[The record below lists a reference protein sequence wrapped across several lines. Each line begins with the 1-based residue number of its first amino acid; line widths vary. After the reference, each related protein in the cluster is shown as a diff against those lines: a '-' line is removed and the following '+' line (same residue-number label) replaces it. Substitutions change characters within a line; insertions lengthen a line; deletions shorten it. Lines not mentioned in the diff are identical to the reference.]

1 MFRSLFTIICFVFL
15 VLVSCSKGGDRPLDA
30 VGRKPDYNKVL
41 QQGSDKVR
49 NILFL
54 KDETDK
60 ALYSEIRSNLIKSG
74 ILDGGHEDN
83 GFHSGEFFLLDSLG
97 YDPNLIERKSTFV
110 FLQEDSAIIIYEA
123 PKWILIETITW

>member
-15 VLVSCSKGGDRPLDA
+15 VLVSCSKGRDRLLDA

-54 KDETDK
+54 KDEADK
-60 ALYSEIRSNLIKSG
+60 TLYSEIKSSLIKSG

-83 GFHSGEFFLLDSLG
+83 EFHSGEFFLLDSLG
-97 YDPNLIERKSTFV
+97 YDPNLIERKTTFV
-110 FLQEDSAIIIYEA
+110 FSQEDSAIIIYEA